1 MTKIGD
7 SLPLG
12 GCNGAATHYR
22 AAFRSPDD
30 AQDGQVALG
39 LRAVCQ
45 NVDKTGADPYHE
57 NDYHFHDS
65 DFLLGLPN

>member
-1 MTKIGD
+1 MAKIGD
-7 SLPLG
+7 SLPLDA
-12 GCNGAATHYR
+12 CNDAATYYR

-30 AQDGQVALG
+30 AQDGQGALG

-57 NDYHFHDS
+57 NDYHSHDS
-65 DFLLGLPN
+65 GFLLDLPN